1 MNHLNAI
8 QEIVGGRIENETVV
22 SGEVKYTITDTTE
35 HLCVCAEYD
44 ERCAWSNW
52 YKQPVKPGTF
62 KRAVRLLS
70 ARMARHVRQ
79 MEELRDDYD
88 DAVYM
93 TRKIQ
98 ELVPEARLI
107 SLDQGATLHARG
119 AQIYAMRGQVR
130 LEVNV
135 KLSNL
140 LEALNAISCLS

>member
-1 MNHLNAI
+1 M
-8 QEIVGGRIENETVV
+8 
-22 SGEVKYTITDTTE
+22 S
-35 HLCVCAEYD
+35 
-44 ERCAWSNW
+44 
-52 YKQPVKPGTF
+52 
-62 KRAVRLLS
+62 
-70 ARMARHVRQ
+70 RHVRQ

-107 SLDQGATLHARG
+107 SLDQGATLHTRG